1 MGKYILI
8 ISTSLL
14 TAMAMAA
21 SPYDTF
27 GIGISGL
34 NILQSATFYKNKI

>member
-27 GIGISGL
+27 GITHLLDRGCIAS
-34 NILQSATFYKNKI
+34 